1 MAADAPLL
9 EARGEPPASPS
20 MGPATPGSRLAV
32 SNPTYAATAATGQRT
47 AINPMYATTP
57 GGRDAATR
65 TAVNLTYDVT
75 PGAHDSR
82 TTQNPSYQATPLR
95 GGVSARDGDRD
106 SVLSVLSVH
115 GYEEL
120 SPGSAAGTSLVNL
133 SGLSLGGI
141 ASPNSA
147 DASYLTIPSP
157 SQPDEPVNL
166 GYISISRESFSR
178 DSVIKGVSFTPCQDN
193 EVGAPQPHGS
203 NNTIALTTASA
214 ESVIPTH
221 GGSLLGNNSQLC
233 LCIVVPHKSRPL
245 TCKLALPLEPVYG
258 FNHLCIHTHPRMQR
272 NATQCLYPINT
283 RAHLPRAVV
292 LCRAQQRV

>member
-1 MAADAPLL
+1 MIHHRYSPVAADAPLL

-20 MGPATPGSRLAV
+20 MGPATPGSRFAV

-95 GGVSARDGDRD
+95 GGVSVRDGDPD
-106 SVLSVLSVH
+106 SVLLVH

-214 ESVIPTH
+214 ESVIPSH
-221 GGSLLGNNSQLC
+221 GGSLLMETRASSVSALLC
-233 LCIVVPHKSRPL
+233 LTNPGRLHANSHYSLNPCMVSTICAYIP
-245 TCKLALPLEPVYG
+245 
-258 FNHLCIHTHPRMQR
+258 IHAC
-272 NATQCLYPINT
+272 NATPHNATPHNACTQ
-283 RAHLPRAVV
+283 
-292 LCRAQQRV
+292 